1 MIEHQKILHIHPV
14 KKLKI
19 DLFDGNGSV
28 QIFGKPVR
36 NAVNYKRLEKS
47 SLDQNPQNQD
57 QHKDA

>member
-1 MIEHQKILHIHPV
+1 MLE
-14 KKLKI
+14 I
-19 DLFDGNGSV
+19 DLFDGNRGV